1 MHRQNIPLIIFAHA
15 IFNKPLTVRAEK
27 NLHKIVNIFCPEPV
41 NHIKGWKG
49 VEGVGVTEDGLVSG
63 HTSIL

>member
-49 VEGVGVTEDGLVSG
+49 VEGRGWG
-63 HTSIL
+63 